1 MHSLNFS
8 LAVAIACVAFVVTP
22 ASSRAPH
29 KLERNVTDT
38 FELFDKFPYVV
49 LVYSSGEDPEFQ
61 CLTNKRTELDMQA
74 KKAPYVWIFK
84 GGNGRTRKNVALH
97 LSAGDAPDRAVFT
110 LDDDTKNTKVAH
122 FVYTDYKDCVI
133 VEIPY
138 DGDQCQLWVSKE
150 VEDDVP
156 QHCLDHLE
164 DICDVTEE
172 EYSKELCQNQVD
184 DI

>member
-49 LVYSSGEDPEFQ
+49 LVYSSGEDAEFQ

-74 KKAPYVWIFK
+74 KKATYVWMFK

-110 LDDDTKNTKVAH
+110 LDD
-122 FVYTDYKDCVI
+122 
-133 VEIPY
+133 E
-138 DGDQCQLWVSKE
+138 CQLWVSKE

>member
-74 KKAPYVWIFK
+74 KKATYVWMFK
-84 GGNGRTRKNVALH
+84 GGNGRTRKMLLCIYLLEMH
-97 LSAGDAPDRAVFT
+97 RTGLSSP
-110 LDDDTKNTKVAH
+110 
-122 FVYTDYKDCVI
+122 
-133 VEIPY
+133 
-138 DGDQCQLWVSKE
+138 
-150 VEDDVP
+150 
-156 QHCLDHLE
+156 
-164 DICDVTEE
+164 
-172 EYSKELCQNQVD
+172 
-184 DI
+184 